1 MKPKSRRSDASDVA
15 IHLRSQ
21 VCLVETPNNSNLP
34 TMMHQIAFSFVESS
48 LYSTASKTKIPPQPS
63 QAESKEVESAVNLFQ
78 FEQGFQRNHLEAGNL
93 NKFAKGLN
101 IYFPSH
107 LLKKNKDICFSTTLF
122 YPVRLIHLDIQN
134 SPILCKSII
143 STHSITEK
151 HVLDHHH
158 SQTYII
164 IHHISE

>member
-1 MKPKSRRSDASDVA
+1 MKPQSRRSDASDVA

-21 VCLVETPNNSNLP
+21 VCLLETPNNSNLP
-34 TMMHQIAFSFVESS
+34 STMMHQIAFSFVESS
-48 LYSTASKTKIPPQPS
+48 FYSTASKTKIPPQPS

-122 YPVRLIHLDIQN
+122 YPCKACPPGHTKQSHIMQKYNFNLFHHRGTCTRSSSFPNIQDN
-134 SPILCKSII
+134 TS
-143 STHSITEK
+143 HF
-151 HVLDHHH
+151 
-158 SQTYII
+158 
-164 IHHISE
+164 